1 MGQRL
6 GFELSFESLAG
17 LISPARRFV
26 EQTIERVV
34 NDPEDI
40 FRVAMTA
47 HELLENAVKYGRG
60 PVTTLGVWIAQ
71 GQGDLTATLRLT
83 NVASRSD
90 IERLQTGVAALLEAP
105 QPVEYYR
112 DLMCRDV
119 GTSGESGLGLARIV
133 VEGEMK
139 LATDVEGDRV
149 TITASGRLNGAA
161 R

>member
-1 MGQRL
+1 MSQRL

-26 EQTIERVV
+26 EQTVERAVH
-34 NDPEDI
+34 DPEDV

-60 PVTTLGVWIAQ
+60 KVTTLAVWIEPDGAAM
-71 GQGDLTATLRLT
+71 TATLRLT
-83 NVASRSD
+83 NVASKGD
-90 IERLQTGVAALLEAP
+90 IERLQAGVTALLQSTHP
-105 QPVEYYR
+105 NEYYR

-133 VEGEMK
+133 VEGEMQ
-139 LATDVEGDRV
+139 LSTELDGDQV
-149 TITASGRLNGAA
+149 TITATGRLRGAA